1 MAEHTWVTGV
11 LILLIAVIL
20 AELKLPILEE
30 SNLMQMY
37 GSFDGFLFNSALFGL
52 VI

>member
-1 MAEHTWVTGV
+1 MGNWSYNPTYSSYFGGIKTT
-11 LILLIAVIL
+11 I
-20 AELKLPILEE
+20 KLPILEE

-37 GSFDGFLFNSALFGL
+37 GSFDGFIFNSALFGL

>member
-1 MAEHTWVTGV
+1 MGTWSYNPTYSSSFGG
-11 LILLIAVIL
+11 I
-20 AELKLPILEE
+20 KLPILEE

-37 GSFDGFLFNSALFGL
+37 GSFDGCLFNSALFEL